1 MPVFGLEQ
9 KNSKTMQPFKI
20 QVIIVTLFLLVFSG
34 MPSRAQQIWSLLD
47 CVNHALENNIQ
58 IKQGKLSVGIARE
71 NLLQTRANQLPS
83 LNANATHGYNF
94 GRTIDPF
101 TNTFAT
107 ESVRSNNFSLSS
119 GLNLFSGFQLRN
131 SIEQNRQELE
141 ASRFDVEKIEND
153 ISLAVASAYLQ
164 ILFSRELAEVAAN
177 NLEITRQQVERTTR
191 LVEAGTLAR
200 GSLYTIEAQAASEEL
215 QLVNAQNQLDIS
227 YLNLAQLLDLDDYL
241 NFDIVI
247 PEIDIEDFG
256 LMEYS
261 PLQIFSTAV
270 NRQPDVR
277 SADFRVAS
285 AEQGVKIAR
294 GGRSPMLSI
303 RGSYGTGY
311 SGASREITDIMIG
324 EPQQIGLTA
333 GGEAVFGPS
342 FDYITQIKPF
352 GDQLEDN
359 LNRSFA
365 FVLTIPI
372 FNGLQTQTSISRSR
386 IALENASLNKQFIRD
401 QFFKNVQ
408 QAHADAQAALK
419 RFTATNKNV
428 QALEEAFRYIE
439 QRFSLGMVN
448 SLEYNDAKNRLAAAQ
463 SDLVQSKY
471 EYVFRVKV
479 LDFYLGI
486 PISL

>member
-1 MPVFGLEQ
+1 MEE
-9 KNSKTMQPFKI
+9 
-20 QVIIVTLFLLVFSG
+20 
-34 MPSRAQQIWSLLD
+34 
-47 CVNHALENNIQ
+47 CVDHALKNNIQ
-58 IKQGKLSVGIARE
+58 IKQQKLSVEIAEE

-101 TNTFAT
+101 TNEFAT
-107 ESVRSNNFSLSS
+107 ESVRSNNFNLST
-119 GLNLFSGFQLRN
+119 GLNLFSGFQVRN
-131 SIEQNRQELE
+131 SIAQSRQELE
-141 ASRFDVEKIEND
+141 ASRFDVQKMEND

-164 ILFSRELAEVAAN
+164 ILFARELVEVSAS
-177 NLEITRQQVERTTR
+177 NLDVSLQQVQQTRR

-215 QLVNAQNQLDIS
+215 QLVNAQNQLDIA
-227 YLNLAQLLDLDDYL
+227 YLNLAQLLDLDDYE
-241 NFDIVI
+241 NFEIEV
-247 PEIDIEDFG
+247 PEIEIESAG
-256 LMEYS
+256 ELEYS
-261 PLQIFSTAV
+261 PLQIYSTAV
-270 NRQPDVR
+270 SRQPDVR
-277 SADFRVAS
+277 SAELRVAS
-285 AEQGVKIAR
+285 AERGVKIAQ
-294 GGRSPMLSI
+294 GGRSPMLSF

-311 SGASREITDIMIG
+311 SGASREITDVMIG

-333 GGEAVFGPS
+333 GGEPVFGPS

-352 GDQLEDN
+352 SDQLEDN
-359 LNRSFA
+359 LNRSLA

-372 FNGLQTQTSISRSR
+372 FNNFQTRTSISRSR
-386 IALENASLNKQFIRD
+386 IALENANLAQQQVRV

-419 RFTATNKNV
+419 RYNATSKNV
-428 QALEEAFRYIE
+428 QALQEAYRYTE

-448 SLEYNDAKNRLAAAQ
+448 SLEYNDAKNRLSAAQ
-463 SDLVQSKY
+463 SDLLQSKY
-471 EYVFRVKV
+471 EYVFRTKV